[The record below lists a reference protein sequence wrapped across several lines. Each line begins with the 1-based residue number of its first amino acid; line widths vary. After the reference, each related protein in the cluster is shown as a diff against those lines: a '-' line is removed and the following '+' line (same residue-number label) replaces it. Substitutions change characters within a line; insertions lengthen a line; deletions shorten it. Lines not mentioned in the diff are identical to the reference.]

1 MSRLIDMTGKR
12 FGRLTVISRAS
23 NINGKISAWTC
34 RCDCGTI
41 KVVRGYDLRSGGTKS
56 CGCYRRDAMV
66 KASTHHG
73 MSDTRLYRIWCDI
86 KNRCY
91 SSKVPNYSNY
101 GGRGIRVCDDW
112 MDPSKFFEWA
122 KQSGYSDDLTIE
134 RIDIDGD
141 YTPSNCKWITLS
153 EQQFNKTTSRI
164 IEINGESKCLR
175 EWCVVYD
182 MPYKTV
188 HHRINN
194 LGWEPLVALTTP
206 VRKHKDYEYR
216 KRVIANG

>member
-1 MSRLIDMTGKR
+1 MT
-12 FGRLTVISRAS
+12 
-23 NINGKISAWTC
+23 
-34 RCDCGTI
+34 
-41 KVVRGYDLRSGGTKS
+41 
-56 CGCYRRDAMV
+56 

-73 MSDTRLYRIWCDI
+73 MSNTRLYRIWCDI

-91 SSKVPNYSNY
+91 NSKVSNYSSY
-101 GGRGIRVCDDW
+101 GGRGIRICDDW
-112 MDPSKFFEWA
+112 MDPIKFFEWA
-122 KQSGYSDDLTIE
+122 NQSGYSDGLTIE

-153 EQQFNKTTSRI
+153 EQQFNKTTSHI

-175 EWCVVYD
+175 EWCMVYD

-188 HHRINN
+188 HRRINN

-206 VRKHKDYEYR
+206 VRKHKDYNYR
-216 KRVIANG
+216 K